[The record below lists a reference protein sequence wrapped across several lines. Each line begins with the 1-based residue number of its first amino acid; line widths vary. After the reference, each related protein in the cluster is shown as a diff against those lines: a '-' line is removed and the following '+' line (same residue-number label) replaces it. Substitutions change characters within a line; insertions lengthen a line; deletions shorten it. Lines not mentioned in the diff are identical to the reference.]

1 MNRLVIIGNLTRDP
15 ETHETNNGKS
25 VCNFTLAV
33 NRRQKSQ
40 NSDHPEADFFRVAA
54 WGAMGE
60 SCQKY
65 LTKGRKVAVTGAV
78 SVSTYTAQDGTTR
91 AQMEI
96 KYAEDVEFLSSRQ
109 DGNDAENSEP
119 AHATTAATSAASAA
133 IPVDSDDLPF

>member
-1 MNRLVIIGNLTRDP
+1 MNRLVIIGNLTKDP
-15 ETHETNNGKS
+15 VTNQTNSGKS
-25 VCNFTLAV
+25 ACNFTVAV
-33 NRRQKSQ
+33 NRRQKRQ

-65 LTKGRKVAVTGAV
+65 LSKGRKVAVTGAV

-96 KYAEDVEFLSSRQ
+96 KFAEDVEFLSSGGQ
-109 DGNDAENSEP
+109 GNAEKNNDAFVQEP
-119 AHATTAATSAASAA
+119 VAQQAGGFAAVET
-133 IPVDSDDLPF
+133 DELPF